1 MQAEIVVFNNSR
13 NRIYQKVSVK
23 MNGNFK
29 RYLNLFFVF
38 FKIGAFTIGG
48 GLAMLP
54 IIQNEFCVKNKWVDQ
69 EEIVDIFAICQS
81 LPGVIAINSSIYVG
95 YKVGG
100 MRGAVV
106 SAVGVILPSFLI
118 ISVIALFFDS
128 FAENV
133 YVKKAFTGVIA
144 GIVGML
150 TVSAAKLGK
159 SAIHD
164 VFGIVLAVIAFLV
177 LVFFDCN
184 VVLVILAGA
193 LVANIFYALVK
204 RKRGTKV

>member
-1 MQAEIVVFNNSR
+1 
-13 NRIYQKVSVK
+13 
-23 MNGNFK
+23 MNGNVK
-29 RYLNLFFVF
+29 RYFNLFFVF

-54 IIQNEFCVKNKWVDQ
+54 IIQNEFCVKNKWVDE

-118 ISVIALFFDS
+118 ISAIALFFDS
-128 FAENV
+128 FAENI

-164 VFGIVLAVIAFLV
+164 VFGIALAVIAFLV

-193 LVANIFYALVK
+193 LVANVFYAFFNK
-204 RKRGTKV
+204 MREAKK